1 MDSRT
6 SDFLRRFGSLIGLIL
21 LCILIA
27 ILSDKFLSIKNL
39 VNVARQSSITAL
51 LALGVLLPILTGGT
65 DLSVGSIQGFTMC
78 FMAYMAVSSDVLT
91 KNLGPDYAPFA
102 AMGLTLLVGLGI
114 GMVNGL
120 LLTKLKLPH
129 PFIST
134 LGMLNIARG
143 MALIITD
150 GMPISGLPPQ
160 IRWLGFA
167 DIIPGILP
175 ACVLLVVVVCILLHF
190 MLNHTPFG
198 RHIYAIGGSPEAAR
212 LSGVNVTWVM
222 NWLFAIAGV
231 LYALGG
237 IVLAGRVNSGYPL
250 AGLGAELDAI
260 AGAVIGG
267 ASLFGGEGT
276 VVGTIIGVLI
286 MGVLRNGLNLL
297 NVSAFW
303 QTSIIGLVVI
313 LAVWVDVLRRTAE
326 YKASVKKT

>member
-1 MDSRT
+1 MDTRT
-6 SDFLRRFGSLIGLIL
+6 SEFLRRFGSLIGLML
-21 LCILIA
+21 LCTLLA
-27 ILSDKFLSIKNL
+27 VSTDNFMSSKNL
-39 VNVARQSSITAL
+39 INVLRQSSITAL

-78 FMAYMAVSSDVLT
+78 FMAYMVVTVQVNSIV
-91 KNLGPDYAPFA
+91 GII
-102 AMGLTLLVGLGI
+102 LTLVLGLAI

-150 GMPISGLPPQ
+150 GMPISGLPYEV
-160 IRWLGFA
+160 RWLGYA
-167 DIIPGILP
+167 NVGPIPVSVILV
-175 ACVLLVVVVCILLHF
+175 AVVCVAMYV

-198 RHIYAIGGSPEAAR
+198 RHIYAIGGSAEAAR
-212 LSGVNVTWVM
+212 LSGVNVNAVM
-222 NWLFAIAGV
+222 NWVFAIAGF

-250 AGLGAELDAI
+250 AGQGAELDAI

-276 VVGTIIGVLI
+276 VMGTIIGVLI
-286 MGVLRNGLNLL
+286 MGVLRNGLNLR
-297 NVSAFW
+297 NVSANW
-303 QTSIIGLVVI
+303 QMAIIGLVVI

-326 YKASVKKT
+326 YKAATSKKV

>member
-1 MDSRT
+1 MDTRT
-6 SDFLRRFGSLIGLIL
+6 SEFLRRFGSLIGLML
-21 LCILIA
+21 LCALLA
-27 ILSDKFLSIKNL
+27 VSTDNFMSSKNL
-39 VNVARQSSITAL
+39 INVLRQSSITAL
-51 LALGVLLPILTGGT
+51 LALGVLLPILTGGA

-78 FMAYMAVSSDVLT
+78 FMAYMVVTVQVNSIV
-91 KNLGPDYAPFA
+91 GII
-102 AMGLTLLVGLGI
+102 LTLILGLAI

-143 MALIITD
+143 LALIITD
-150 GMPISGLPPQ
+150 GMPISGLPYEV
-160 IRWLGFA
+160 RWLGYA
-167 DIIPGILP
+167 NIGPIPVSVIL
-175 ACVLLVVVVCILLHF
+175 VGVVCVAMYI

-198 RHIYAIGGSPEAAR
+198 RHIYAIGGSAEAAR
-212 LSGVNVTWVM
+212 LSGVNVNRVM
-222 NWLFAIAGV
+222 NWVFAIAGF

-250 AGLGAELDAI
+250 AGQGAELDAI

-276 VVGTIIGVLI
+276 VMGTIIGVLI
-286 MGVLRNGLNLL
+286 MGVLRNGLNLR
-297 NVSAFW
+297 NVSANW
-303 QTSIIGLVVI
+303 QMAIIGLVVI

-326 YKASVKKT
+326 YKAASKKV